1 MCLSFISC
9 RFLMKTLCV
18 IYHEITHIIQRH
30 THTHTSISLKVSR
43 HGVYSGHV
51 LKARSDVVV
60 AILVVRAA
68 QIGFTTEPRD
78 VSNASPTSQGGDLF
92 LDTHIDTYIY
102 LKVLLLVVK
111 LVILVFQ
118 KKKKKQQQQ
127 QQQQQQQLPTYNART
142 INLKERHYRNRHV
155 PEMVGI
161 VFTKHDAAQNGED
174 VYHQEK

>member
-1 MCLSFISC
+1 
-9 RFLMKTLCV
+9 MKLHTSSKD
-18 IYHEITHIIQRH
+18 

-118 KKKKKQQQQ
+118 KKKKKK
-127 QQQQQQQLPTYNART
+127 LPTYNART